1 VTSPRVSIMMPLR
14 GAAAHIRDRI
24 GRSSRRRRRLPP
36 ALDPVPA
43 ISVVVPT
50 LRRPQLLRR
59 CLDAL
64 ARQTVPPQQ
73 VVVAYRPD
81 DRDTTGLLGEWE
93 AVDPG
98 RRTSAPAAEPGLLHA
113 HAAGTNAATA
123 EVVAYLDDDAAP
135 RPDWIAELGKPFTD
149 PTVGAVGGRILDR
162 INGEVVQGRVRR
174 PGLIRWYGR
183 IVWGHNLESDHYGD
197 VDWLSGANM
206 AIRRRL
212 VQIDMRLL
220 HQPNGLAMA
229 NDMDMTLSVRRSG
242 FRVVFGAHIVVE
254 HDTTSHRD
262 PLLGSRV
269 SQQDVERSVANH
281 AYALL
286 KYLPRSRHPFLFL
299 WGYLMGSRSM
309 AGPGRVLIELSRSPR
324 RAVGMAR
331 RIPHVWKGR
340 RLGARMYREWRAR
353 GSEPP
358 VSRERSAVDVG
369 AARNPSA

>member
-1 VTSPRVSIMMPLR
+1 MPLR

-24 GRSSRRRRRLPP
+24 GRVSRRRRRLPP
-36 ALDPVPA
+36 ALDPVPT

-50 LRRPQLLRR
+50 LARPQLLRR

-64 ARQTVPPQQ
+64 ARQTVPPEQ

-81 DRDTTGLLGEWE
+81 DRDTVALLREWE
-93 AVDPG
+93 AADPG
-98 RRTSAPAAEPGLLHA
+98 RRTPTVVSEPGLLHA
-113 HAAGTNAATA
+113 LAAGTNAATA
-123 EVVAYLDDDAAP
+123 EVVAYVDDDGAP
-135 RPDWIAELGKPFTD
+135 RPDWIAELGRGFTD
-149 PTVGAVGGRILDR
+149 PRVGAVGGRILDR
-162 INGEVVQGRVRR
+162 VNGEVVRGRVRR

-183 IVWGHNLESDHYGD
+183 IVWGHNGESDHYGD
-197 VDWLSGANM
+197 VDWLSGSNVS
-206 AIRRRL
+206 IRRHL
-212 VQIDMRLL
+212 VQIDTRLL

-229 NDMDMTLSVRRSG
+229 NDLDTTLSVRRSG
-242 FRVVFGAHIVVE
+242 FRVLFGSHIVVE

-269 SQQDVERSVANH
+269 SLQDVERSAANH

-286 KYLPRSRHPFLFL
+286 KYMPRSRHPFLFL

-324 RAVGMAR
+324 RAVAMAR
-331 RIPHVWKGR
+331 RVPHVWKGR
-340 RLGARMYREWRAR
+340 RLGARMYREWRVR

-369 AARNPSA
+369 AARNSSA